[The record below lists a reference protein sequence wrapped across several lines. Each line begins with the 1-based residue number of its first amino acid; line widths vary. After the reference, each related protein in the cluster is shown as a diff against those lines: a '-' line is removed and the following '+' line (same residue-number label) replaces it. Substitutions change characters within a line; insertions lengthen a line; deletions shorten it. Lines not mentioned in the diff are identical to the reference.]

1 MESSGLH
8 VGKRSEPTHHSDRES
23 LFALS
28 GKCHFFAMSVP
39 PCLWKGMVSADTKP
53 TTFLPALPL

>member
-8 VGKRSEPTHHSDRES
+8 VGKRSEPTHHSDVES

-28 GKCHFFAMSVP
+28 GKCHFF
-39 PCLWKGMVSADTKP
+39 CDER
-53 TTFLPALPL
+53 TTMLVEGNGLS